1 MKNKQ
6 KKSRALLQA
15 YRRYTL
21 IPAYALGIVVAFT
34 ALFILLYAF
43 TGIVAFLYVYA
54 GLIAGGL
61 VAYAIFYFRV
71 SRAIK
76 LTYYKQLY
84 ETTFDNINKL
94 RNNDANLSTY
104 GESDIKEIQ
113 ELDKATRDIKAK
125 FESAYLMLTVADYST
140 IPLEYV
146 DKENGLITY
155 KSFRDN
161 LANLIYVS
169 QSYRNV
175 IIEVYFALPSDTR
188 LSKKDKTRLLKL
200 YHEAFEEH
208 DNVLFTFADDE
219 RSLIIYVPVIDS
231 FSEIKDKLNYVVSSS
246 SVMIRDDRGIRNILA
261 QYAIVA
267 YPYSSE
273 DMLLGDLRYAKRQ
286 NKPYFLF
293 LPERFKSL
301 DDKKILV
308 NTSMNL
314 NYASKIMTELS
325 KLDYS
330 AIDNEKNETVLR
342 TVFNSIA
349 NLLDI
354 DEAGIIVYNE
364 SSDSYLPYIYSSRS
378 NLFISGSVNK
388 EVVNR
393 LASVV
398 DDDNSYY
405 FSARKHANKNIQQL
419 LGLYG
424 VESGTYYVV
433 RDFNDEGIYAI
444 IYLLNRNKA
453 MVLNSYFRETF
464 FIISLRIEN
473 YFEKSEIADYADA
486 KHTESENILAL
497 SNMLIYHV
505 DDDFNI
511 TYLSKGFKRAFKG
524 AEIGTKCYKALYDKD
539 TKCKDCPLVS
549 KKKKYHEGNNGLY
562 EISLTLSDRKDKDH
576 VMLIKQ
582 LDATEEAGD
591 LYQEDFLT
599 YSYKSLIGTIRNEYV
614 ANGRGYVI
622 ILTIDNYEDIVT
634 KLGSEGYNFLIRDY
648 VRNLKNKLHT
658 DEIYYYNP
666 SALAIHLPYVGHKD
680 VIDNIEA
687 IYPLSKAG
695 YYDNNDLSKLNISYL
710 PVGYPR
716 GYAYAED
723 FFKHMSDFYH
733 DPVAERNKDFIYFA
747 DYSIARSASK
757 YDFMVSVLEQEFS
770 GHNST
775 SMNLQPIVRLS
786 DGHIFGAEILL
797 RIADAHRN
805 VFFNAQEISDIA
817 KKEHKTGLITESILN
832 FVGKMYKEYGNN
844 IFKIN
849 GFNRIAINI
858 DQTYLEDT
866 SMITNLIK
874 ICEDN
879 HLPNGFIS
887 LEIPEDIIPEYR
899 ERIKELANTMSK
911 YKMLLSCDRYMSQY
925 ITIEE
930 LKNLGFKEVKVAR
943 DIILTVDKDP
953 VKYDALK
960 QIVVTAKVN
969 DINVAAVGV
978 ENELQLRMLKALDEN
993 IVAQGYFLYK
1003 PLTRADLIAALIS
1016 YDKQT
1021 KWSTYLFKIKSQ

>member
-1 MKNKQ
+1 MKTKQ
-6 KKSRALLQA
+6 KKDRALLQS
-15 YRRYTL
+15 YRRYTM
-21 IPAYALGIVVAFT
+21 IPAFTLGIVVALT
-34 ALFILLYAF
+34 ALFILLYSF
-43 TGIVAFLYVYA
+43 TGIVVFLYVY
-54 GLIAGGL
+54 GGIILVSLIAYL
-61 VAYAIFYFRV
+61 IFYFRL
-71 SRAIK
+71 SKAMK
-76 LTYYKQLY
+76 STYYKQLY
-84 ETTFDNINKL
+84 ETTYENITKL
-94 RNNDANLSTY
+94 ANNDVNLSSY
-104 GESDIKEIQ
+104 GKSDIKEIQ
-113 ELDKATRDIKAK
+113 ALDKATQDIKAK
-125 FESAYLMLTVADYST
+125 FASAYLMITKADYSN
-140 IPLEYV
+140 IPLEYI
-146 DKENGLITY
+146 DKDNGLITN

-161 LANLIYVS
+161 LANIIYVS
-169 QSYRNV
+169 QSFRNV
-175 IIEVYFALPSDTR
+175 IIEVYFALPNDTR

-200 YHEAFEEH
+200 YREAFLEH
-208 DNVLFTFADDE
+208 ENVLYSFADDE
-219 RSLIIYVPVIDS
+219 RSLFIYVPVIDS
-231 FSEIKDKLNYVVSSS
+231 FSEIKEKLNFVVSSS
-246 SVMIRDDRGIRNILA
+246 SVMVRDDRGIRNILA

-293 LPERFKSL
+293 LPERFKTSNE
-301 DDKKILV
+301 KKLLV

-314 NYASKIMTELS
+314 NYASKVMTELS

-330 AIDNEKNETVLR
+330 AVDNEKNETVLK
-342 TVFNSIA
+342 TVFNSIS

-354 DEAGIIVYNE
+354 DEAGIIVYND
-364 SSDSYLPYIYSSRS
+364 STDSYVPYISSSRS

-388 EVVNR
+388 EVVER

-444 IYLLNRNKA
+444 IYLLNRNKN
-453 MVLNSYFRETF
+453 MFLNSYLRETF

-473 YFEKSEIADYADA
+473 YFEKSEIADYANS
-486 KHTESENILAL
+486 KHNENENILAL

-524 AEIGTKCYKALYDKD
+524 AEIGEKCYKAFYDKD
-539 TKCKDCPLVS
+539 SRCKDCPLIS

-562 EISLTLSDRKDKDH
+562 EVSLTLAERKDKNH

-582 LDATEEAGD
+582 INSTEEAGD
-591 LYQEDFLT
+591 LYQDDLLT
-599 YSYKSLIGTIRNEYV
+599 YSYRSLVNMVRNEYI

-622 ILTIDNYEDIVT
+622 LLTVDNYEEIVK
-634 KLGSEGYNFLIRDY
+634 KLGSEGYSYLLRDY
-648 VRNLKNKLHT
+648 IRNLKNKLHIN
-658 DEIYYYNP
+658 DIYYYNP
-666 SALAIHLPYVGHKD
+666 STLAIHLPYLGHKD
-680 VIDNIEA
+680 VIDNIEL

-695 YYDNNDLSKLNISYL
+695 YYDNKDFAKLNISYL

-723 FFKHMSDFYH
+723 FLKHMSDFYH
-733 DPVAERNKDFIYFA
+733 DPVIERNKDFIYFA
-747 DYSIARSASK
+747 DLSIARSASK
-757 YDFMVSVLEQEFS
+757 HDFMVSVLEQEFS
-770 GHNST
+770 THNST

-832 FVGKMYKEYGNN
+832 FVGNMYKDYGGN

-849 GFNRIAINI
+849 KFNRIAINI

-879 HLPNGFIS
+879 NLPNGFIS
-887 LEIPEDIIPEYR
+887 LEIPEDVIPEYKDH
-899 ERIKELANTMSK
+899 IKQLASTMSK

-930 LKNLGFKEVKVAR
+930 LKELGFKEVKVAR

-960 QIVVTAKVN
+960 QIVETSKLN
-969 DINVAAVGV
+969 NMHVAAVGV
-978 ENELQLRMLKALDEN
+978 ENEQQLKMLKALDEDM
-993 IVAQGYFLYK
+993 VAQGYFLYK

-1016 YDKQT
+1016 YDK
-1021 KWSTYLFKIKSQ
+1021 